1 MGKLVTI
8 KIDGK
13 EIKAEEGSN
22 LLQTARDAGFDIPG
36 LCYYDKVSPSGACR
50 LCLVKIDG
58 MRGLTASCTVKVNE
72 GMNITAFDEEL
83 EGHRKAIVELLISEH
98 KLGCMTCEVDS
109 GCGLEDL
116 AYRYDVTVD
125 NLPFPARSEHL
136 PVEATSPVILYDP
149 NKCILCERCVKA
161 CYEIQGK
168 GILSF
173 AERGI
178 DTYVATDLGGL
189 WVDSNCDGC
198 GECIQACPV
207 GALVEKPSIGKAR
220 KWEITKEE
228 TICPYCGV
236 GCRIEVEKKGNEIIR
251 INGADGPAND
261 GRLCVKGRFGYEY
274 QMNDSRLTTPLI
286 KENGAFREASWDEA
300 LDLIADKFTG
310 IKNKYGSGAFA
321 GLASARCTNEDN
333 YVFQKFMRAALG
345 TNNVDHCARLCHAS
359 TVAGLARAFGSGAM
373 TNSIKEFEHADCILV
388 TGSNTTETHPVIAT
402 YIKNAVQ
409 KHGAKLIVVDPRRI
423 DLVKYATL
431 WLRQQ
436 NGTDVAWLNGMMN
449 VIINEGLA
457 DEEFIRSRTEG
468 YEDFAAVVKEYTPER
483 VEEISGIP
491 KEQIIEAARVYA
503 QAENGSIVFSMG
515 ITQHITGTD
524 NVLSVANLAMLTGN
538 VGKLYSGVNPLRGQN
553 NVQGACDLGGLPN
566 VYPGYQKV
574 VDPDVKAKFEAKWNA
589 KLDDKVGLSVTEMMD
604 GAGEGTV
611 KALYIMGENPMVSD
625 PNLNH
630 VEASL
635 KKLDFLVVQD
645 IFMTETTQFA
655 DVVLPSFSSY
665 EKSGTFTNT
674 ERRIQLLNPVL
685 DPPAGTRDD
694 WQILQDISNRMGYKM
709 NFTSAEE
716 IMEEVADVSP
726 IYGGVHFKKLGV
738 EGVQWPCKT
747 DDENDRGVLY
757 LHKDTFSRGLGHFS
771 PVDFIPPAELPDKE
785 YPYMLSTGRIL
796 FHYHTGTMTRKV
808 SALNS
813 FESGPYAEISPE
825 LAETLNI
832 SENDDIRITS
842 RRGSIVTAARI
853 TDKVAPLSVF
863 VPFHF
868 AEAAANRLTNDA
880 LDPIAKIPE
889 LKVAA
894 CAVEKA

>member
-1 MGKLVTI
+1 MGKMVTI
-8 KIDGK
+8 EIDGK
-13 EIKAEEGSN
+13 KVQAEEGAN
-22 LLQTARDAGFDIPG
+22 LLQAARDAGFDIPG

-50 LCLVKIDG
+50 LCLVKIEG
-58 MRGLTASCTVKVNE
+58 MRGLTASCTVNIRE
-72 GMNITAFDEEL
+72 GMNVTAFDEEL
-83 EGHRKAIVELLISEH
+83 ESNRKAIVELLISEH

-109 GCGLEDL
+109 ACGLEDL

-125 NLPFPARSEHL
+125 NLPYPASTEHK

-207 GALVEKPSIGKAR
+207 GALVAKPSLGKAR
-220 KWEITKEE
+220 KWEVTTEE

-236 GCRIEVEKKGNEIIR
+236 GCRTAVELKGNEIIR

-286 KENGAFREASWDEA
+286 KENGTFRKASWDEA
-300 LDLIADKFTG
+300 LDLVASKFTE
-310 IKNKYGSGAFA
+310 IKTKYGSDALA

-333 YVFQKFMRAALG
+333 YVFQKFMRAAIG

-359 TVAGLARAFGSGAM
+359 TVAGMARAFGSGAM
-373 TNSIKEFEHADCILV
+373 TNSIKEFEYADCILV

-402 YIKNAVQ
+402 YIKNAVLN
-409 KHGAKLIVVDPRRI
+409 HGAKLIVVDPRRI

-449 VIINEGLA
+449 VIISEGLA
-457 DEEFIRSRTEG
+457 DEKFIHSRTEG
-468 YEDFAAVVKEYTPER
+468 YEDFARIVQEYTPER
-483 VEEISGIP
+483 TSEICGIP
-491 KEQIIEAARVYA
+491 KEQIIEAARIYA
-503 QAENGSIVFSMG
+503 QAENASIVFSMG
-515 ITQHITGTD
+515 ITQHTTGTD
-524 NVLSVANLAMLTGN
+524 NVLSIANLAMLTGN

-574 VDPDVKAKFEAKWNA
+574 VDPEVKAKFESKWNA
-589 KLDDKVGLSVTEMMD
+589 VLDDKVGLSVTEMMD
-604 GAGEGTV
+604 GAGNGTV

-630 VEASL
+630 VEKSL
-635 KKLDFLVVQD
+635 EKLEFLVVQD
-645 IFMTETTQFA
+645 IFMTETTQYA
-655 DVVLPSFSSY
+655 DVILPSFSSY

-674 ERRIQLLNPVL
+674 ERRIQLINPLL

-694 WQILQDISNRMGYKM
+694 WQVLQDISNKMGYSMKFS
-709 NFTSAEE
+709 NAEE
-716 IMEEVADVSP
+716 IMEEISDISP
-726 IYGGVHFKKLGV
+726 IYGGIHFKRLGIN
-738 EGVQWPCKT
+738 GLQWPCKT
-747 DDENDRGVLY
+747 DDDEGTQF
-757 LHKDTFSRGLGHFS
+757 LHEGTFARGLGHFS
-771 PVDFIPPAELPDKE
+771 PVDYIPPAELPDAE
-785 YPYMLSTGRIL
+785 YPFMLSTGRIL
-796 FHYHTGTMTRKV
+796 YHYHTGTMTRKV
-808 SALNS
+808 GVLNS
-813 FESGPYAEISPE
+813 FESGPYAEISPDI
-825 LAETLNI
+825 AEKCNV
-832 SENDDIRITS
+832 SENDDIRVTS
-842 RRGSIVTAARI
+842 RRGTIVTKARI

-863 VPFHF
+863 IPFHF

-894 CAVEKA
+894 CTVERA

>member
-13 EIKAEEGSN
+13 EVKAEEGAN
-22 LLQTARDAGFDIPG
+22 LLQAARDAGFDIPG

-50 LCLVKIDG
+50 LCVVKIEG
-58 MRGLTASCTVKVNE
+58 MRGLTASCTVKVSE
-72 GMNITAFDEEL
+72 GLKVTAFDKEL
-83 EGHRKAIVELLISEH
+83 EDHRKSLTELLISEH
-98 KLGCMTCEVDS
+98 KFGCMTCEVDAA
-109 GCGLEDL
+109 CGLEDL
-116 AYRYDVTVD
+116 AYRYDVTID
-125 NLPFPARSEHL
+125 NLPYPARKDLL

-189 WVDSNCDGC
+189 WVDSDCDGC

-207 GALVEKPSIGKAR
+207 GALVPKPSIGKAR
-220 KWEITKEE
+220 RWEVTKEE

-236 GCRIEVEKKGNEIIR
+236 GCRIEVEKKGNEIVK
-251 INGADGPAND
+251 INGTDGPAND

-274 QMNDSRLTTPLI
+274 QMNDDRLTTPLI
-286 KENGAFREASWDEA
+286 KENGQFREASWDEA
-300 LDLIADKFTG
+300 LDLVASRFTE
-310 IKNKYGSGAFA
+310 IKNNHGNDAVA

-333 YVFQKFMRAALG
+333 YVFQKFMRAVIG

-373 TNSIKEFEHADCILV
+373 TNSIKEFEFADCILV
-388 TGSNTTETHPVIAT
+388 TGSNTTETHPVIST
-402 YIKNAVQ
+402 YIKNAVIN
-409 KHGAKLIVVDPRRI
+409 HGAKLIVVDPRRI

-431 WLRQQ
+431 WLRQK

-449 VIINEGLA
+449 VIVNEGLA
-457 DEEFIRSRTEG
+457 DKAFIESRTEG
-468 YEDFAAVVKEYTPER
+468 YKDFEKVVKEYTPEKAS
-483 VEEISGIP
+483 EISGIP
-491 KEQIIEAARVYA
+491 EEQIIEAARVYA
-503 QAENGSIVFSMG
+503 GAENASIVFSMG
-515 ITQHITGTD
+515 ITQHVTGTD

-574 VDPDVKAKFEAKWNA
+574 NDPEVKAKFEAKWGA
-589 KLDDKVGLSVTEMMD
+589 KLDNKVGLSVTEIMD
-604 GAGEGTV
+604 GAGNGTV

-630 VEASL
+630 VEESME
-635 KKLDFLVVQD
+635 KLDFLVVQD
-645 IFMTETTQFA
+645 IFDTETAKFA
-655 DVVLPSFSSY
+655 DVILPSFSSY
-665 EKSGTFTNT
+665 EKWGTFTNT
-674 ERRIQLLNPVL
+674 ERRIQMINPVL
-685 DPPAGTRDD
+685 DPPEGTKDD
-694 WQILQDISNRMGYKM
+694 WDIIQSISKRMGYEM
-709 NFTSAEE
+709 NYANADE
-716 IMEEVADVSP
+716 IMEEISDVSP
-726 IYGGVHFKKLGV
+726 IYGGVHFRKLGND
-738 EGVQWPCKT
+738 GVQWPCKT
-747 DDENDRGVLY
+747 DAEEDRGVLF
-757 LHKDTFSRGLGHFS
+757 LHEGTFSRGLGHFS

-808 SALNS
+808 GALNA

-825 LAETLNI
+825 IAERI
-832 SENDDIRITS
+832 KVGEDDEIRVTS
-842 RRGSIVTAARI
+842 RRGTIVTKARI
-853 TDKVAPLSVF
+853 TDKVAPMSIF
-863 VPFHF
+863 IPFHF

-880 LDPIAKIPE
+880 LDPVAKIPE

-894 CAVEKA
+894 CQVEKV